1 MGSCDQREQLVPTA
15 AAEVPAHAPTALEAK
30 LERLRLLRAKRASL
44 EGKPKTQKARAGA
57 AAVAPLGPA
66 APAKLERL
74 RLLRVKRASLE
85 GKLKTQMARA
95 GAAAVAP
102 LGPATPARETSE
114 DHTGSGLDP
123 EAGGGDTPG
132 HVPSGIS
139 RSTGMDLGPDGC
151 SSTTEIALSNF
162 NNVKYWLPLSVM
174 EDTTEREI
182 SPPSLQ
188 PLRRPPIGLGTGTT
202 RNRTGSGGETSE
214 DHTGSGLDPEAG
226 GVDTPHQDD
235 VDGHAAHA
243 RCLRTGR
250 FVNRVTGCGVIGC
263 CGIRGETVGRDA
275 GGIPFRVIHV

>member
-1 MGSCDQREQLVPTA
+1 MSLHRLGNGTTRNRTGS
-15 AAEVPAHAPTALEAK
+15 
-30 LERLRLLRAKRASL
+30 
-44 EGKPKTQKARAGA
+44 GG
-57 AAVAPLGPA
+57 
-66 APAKLERL
+66 
-74 RLLRVKRASLE
+74 
-85 GKLKTQMARA
+85 
-95 GAAAVAP
+95 
-102 LGPATPARETSE
+102 ETSE

-174 EDTTEREI
+174 DDTTEREI
-182 SPPSLQ
+182 APPSLQ
-188 PLRRPPIGLGTGTT
+188 PLWRPPVGPGKGT
-202 RNRTGSGGETSE
+202 NRTGSGGETSE

-250 FVNRVTGCGVIGC
+250 FVNCVTGCG
-263 CGIRGETVGRDA
+263 
-275 GGIPFRVIHV
+275 

>member
-15 AAEVPAHAPTALEAK
+15 AAEVPAHAPTAIEAK
-30 LERLRLLRAKRASL
+30 MERLRLLRAKRASL
-44 EGKPKTQKARAGA
+44 EGK
-57 AAVAPLGPA
+57 
-66 APAKLERL
+66 
-74 RLLRVKRASLE
+74 
-85 GKLKTQMARA
+85 LKMQMARA

-102 LGPATPARETSE
+102 LGPAAPARETSE

-182 SPPSLQ
+182 APPSLQ
-188 PLRRPPIGLGTGTT
+188 PLWRPPVGPGKGT
-202 RNRTGSGGETSE
+202 NRTGSGGRRVRTTLGLALTQRPGGLTPLTRTMW
-214 DHTGSGLDPEAG
+214 TGAL
-226 GVDTPHQDD
+226 HM
-235 VDGHAAHA
+235 HAAS
-243 RCLRTGR
+243 GR
-250 FVNRVTGCGVIGC
+250 
-263 CGIRGETVGRDA
+263 VGLL
-275 GGIPFRVIHV
+275 IV

>member
-1 MGSCDQREQLVPTA
+1 MGSCDQREQPVPTA
-15 AAEVPAHAPTALEAK
+15 AAEVPAHAPTAIE
-30 LERLRLLRAKRASL
+30 
-44 EGKPKTQKARAGA
+44 
-57 AAVAPLGPA
+57 
-66 APAKLERL
+66 AKLERL

-102 LGPATPARETSE
+102 LGPAAPARETSE

-188 PLRRPPIGLGTGTT
+188 PLRRPPIGLGNGTT

-235 VDGHAAHA
+235 VDGRAAHA